1 MSTKFTEYKALD
13 LPKVAETILNYWQ
26 ENNIFEKSVSTREGH
41 QPFVFFEGPPSAN
54 GLPGVHHVLARA
66 IKDIFPRYKTMKG
79 FQVKRKAGWDTHG
92 LPIELGVEKELGI
105 TKEDI
110 GKTISVEDY
119 NAACRKA
126 VMRYTDVWNDLTQ
139 KMGYWVDMD
148 DPYITYEPKYM
159 ESVWWLLKQIYNK
172 SLLYKGYTIQPYS
185 PKAGTGLSSHE
196 LNQPGT
202 YQDVTDTTVV
212 AQFKANEAS
221 LPDFLQNEGTIHF
234 LAWTT
239 TPWTLPSNTAL
250 TVGPKI
256 DYVLVETFN
265 QYTFEPIKVVLAK
278 KLVSYQFDKKTFFE
292 VPDKTDFSLF
302 NKTVKENEG
311 LDAEDRLSL
320 IIGRKIT
327 NPDWENIWQIFVN
340 KKKLSDLEKLNI
352 LKELGYKFDEK
363 DIVLINNSDV
373 QHVKR
378 KFPFKIISEFK
389 GSDLVGITYEQ
400 LLPYA
405 LPNDNPENAFRVI
418 SGDFVTTEDG
428 TGIVHTAPTFGADD
442 ALVAKQA
449 SPEVPPMLVKD
460 ENGNLVPLVDLQ
472 GKFRPEMGEY
482 AGKYVKNEY
491 YADGEA
497 PERSVDVELAIK
509 LKEENKAF
517 KVEKYKHSYP
527 NCWRTDKPILYYPL
541 DSWFIKVT
549 DVKERM
555 FELNETIN
563 WKPKATGTGRFGNW
577 LANAN
582 DWNLSRSRYWGIPL
596 PIWRTEDGK
605 EEICIGSVEE
615 LKQEMAKAVS
625 AGVLSKAIFEDF
637 EVGSNSEENYAK
649 IDLHKNIV
657 DEIVLVSESGKPMK
671 RESDLIDVWFDSGSM
686 PYAQWHYPFENKEKI
701 DGCHSER
708 SEESHRGTSFPA
720 DFIAEGVDQTRGWF
734 YTLHAIATMVFDSV
748 AYKNVVSNGLV
759 LDKNGQKMSKRLG
772 NAVDPF
778 ETLSTY
784 GADATR
790 WYMISNANPWD
801 NLKFDLEGIEEV
813 KRKFFGTLYNT
824 YSFFALYSNLDNF
837 NYSEDEIPL
846 AERPEIDR
854 WILSELHT
862 LIKKVDEYYADYEP
876 TKAARV
882 ISDFTQ
888 DHLSNWYVRLSR
900 RRFWKGDYQADKI
913 SAYQTLYTCMIT
925 IAKLGAPIAPF
936 FMDKLYMDLNSVTNK
951 ESFESIHL
959 GEFPVFDA
967 SYVDASL
974 ERKMESAQTIS
985 SLVLSLRAKEKIKV
999 RQPLQK
1005 IMIPVNSLQQKEEI
1019 LAVSDLIKHEVNIKD
1034 IELLEDASD
1043 ILVKQIKPNF
1053 KTLGPRFGKDMKAI
1067 ANAVINFTSEDIN
1080 KIEQNGQ
1087 LEVAIN
1093 GKNITLERADV
1104 EITSQDIEGWL
1115 VANEGSLTVALDVT
1129 ISDDLRKEGIA
1140 RELVN
1145 RIQNL
1150 RKDSGFEVTDR
1161 IDVIFEKNITIESAI
1176 EANLSYIKQE
1186 TLTEKLEIIDTLNN
1200 GINIAFDD
1208 VNTKLFIKKN

>member
-1 MSTKFTEYKALD
+1 MSTTFPDYKGLNLPNVAQEMLKFWEEHD
-13 LPKVAETILNYWQ
+13 
-26 ENNIFEKSVSTREGH
+26 IFNKSITSRSG
-41 QPFVFFEGPPSAN
+41 QKPFVFFEGPPSAN

-79 FQVKRKAGWDTHG
+79 FQVNRKAGWDTHG

-119 NAACRKA
+119 NAACRTA

-139 KMGYWVDMD
+139 KMGYWVNMD
-148 DPYITYEPKYM
+148 DPYVTYDPKYM

-172 SLLYKGYTIQPYS
+172 NLIYKGYTIQPYS

-202 YQDVTDTTVV
+202 YQDVTDTTIV
-212 AQFKANEAS
+212 AQFRAIQSS
-221 LPDFLQNEGTIHF
+221 LPGFLDHQGPILF

-256 DYVLVETFN
+256 EYVLVKTYN
-265 QYTFEPIKVVLAK
+265 QYTFEAASVVVAK
-278 KLVSYQFDKKTFFE
+278 ALVGKQFSGKFNEVDSTENLESYK
-292 VPDKTDFSLF
+292 PSDKTIPF
-302 NKTVKENEG
+302 
-311 LDAEDRLSL
+311 
-320 IIGRKIT
+320 
-327 NPDWENIWQIFVN
+327 FVVN
-340 KKKLSDLEKLNI
+340 SF
-352 LKELGYKFDEK
+352 LGK
-363 DIVLINNSDV
+363 
-373 QHVKR
+373 
-378 KFPFKIISEFK
+378 
-389 GSDLVGITYEQ
+389 DLVGISYEQ
-400 LLPYA
+400 LLDYA
-405 LPNDNPENAFRVI
+405 LPNDHPENAFRII

-442 ALVAKQA
+442 AIVAKQA
-449 SPEVPPMLVKD
+449 TPEIPPLLVKD
-460 ENGNLVPLVDLQ
+460 SEDNLVPLVDLQ
-472 GKFRPEMGEY
+472 GRFRPEVSEF
-482 AGKYVKNEY
+482 AGRYVKNEY
-491 YADGEA
+491 YPEGEA
-497 PERSVDVELAIK
+497 PEKSVDVELAIK
-509 LKEENKAF
+509 LKTENKAF

-555 FELNETIN
+555 FELNKTIN
-563 WKPKATGTGRFGNW
+563 WKPKSTGEGRFGNW

-615 LKQEMAKAVS
+615 LKTEMQKAVE
-625 AGVLSKAIFEDF
+625 AGVLEKAIFEDF
-637 EVGSNSEENYAK
+637 VVGDQSNENYAK

-657 DEIVLVSESGKPMK
+657 DAITLVSKSGQPML

-686 PYAQWHYPFENKEKI
+686 PYAQWHYPFENKDLI
-701 DGCHSER
+701 DHNKA
-708 SEESHRGTSFPA
+708 FPA

-734 YTLHAIATMVFDSV
+734 YTLHAIGTMVFDSV

-772 NAVDPF
+772 NATDPF

-801 NLKFDLEGIEEV
+801 NLKFDVDGIEEV

-824 YSFFALYSNLDNF
+824 YAFFTLYANIDKFS
-837 NYSEDEIPL
+837 YSEPNVEIQD
-846 AERPEIDR
+846 RPEIDR
-854 WILSELHT
+854 WVLSELNS
-862 LIKKVDEYYADYEP
+862 LVEKVDTFYSEYEP
-876 TKAARV
+876 TKAARA
-882 ISDFTQ
+882 ISEFTQ
-888 DHLSNWYVRLSR
+888 EYLSNWYVRLSR
-900 RRFWKGDYQADKI
+900 RRFWKGEYQQDKI
-913 SAYQTLYTCMIT
+913 SAYQTLYTCMVT

-936 FMDKLYMDLNSVTNK
+936 FMDRLYLDLNLVTNK
-951 ESFESIHL
+951 ESFESVHL
-959 GEFPVFDA
+959 ANFPSPDR
-967 SYVDASL
+967 SLINKDL
-974 ERKMESAQTIS
+974 ERKMGQAQTIS

-1005 IMIPVNSLQQKEEI
+1005 IMIPVNSPAQREEI
-1019 LAVSDLIKHEVNIKD
+1019 LAISDLVKHEVNVKEV
-1034 IELLEDASD
+1034 ELLEDASD

-1053 KTLGPRFGKDMKAI
+1053 KVLGPRFGKDMKLI
-1067 ANAVINFTSEDIN
+1067 ANSIQKLQANDI
-1080 KIEQNGQ
+1080 KQIEEKGV
-1087 LEVAIN
+1087 LDIAIN
-1093 GKNITLERADV
+1093 GKSIRLHLDDV

-1115 VANEGSLTVALDVT
+1115 VANQGAMTVALDVT
-1129 ISDDLRKEGIA
+1129 ISEPLRSEGIA

-1161 IDVIFEKNITIESAI
+1161 IEVFLQADENIENAI
-1176 EANLSYIKQE
+1176 KLNLEYIKLE
-1186 TLTEKLEIIDTLNN
+1186 TLTDELHLVAQLDKGIEVSFDSVNSKLHIQK
-1200 GINIAFDD
+1200 F
-1208 VNTKLFIKKN
+1208 K

>member
-1 MSTKFTEYKALD
+1 MSTTFPDYKGLNLPNVAKEMLKFWEEHD
-13 LPKVAETILNYWQ
+13 
-26 ENNIFEKSVSTREGH
+26 IFNKSITTRSG
-41 QPFVFFEGPPSAN
+41 QKPFVFFEGPPSAN

-79 FQVKRKAGWDTHG
+79 FQVNRKAGWDTHG

-119 NAACRKA
+119 NAACRAA

-139 KMGYWVDMD
+139 KMGYWVNMD
-148 DPYITYEPKYM
+148 DPYVTYDPKYM
-159 ESVWWLLKQIYNK
+159 ESVWWLLKQIYDKN
-172 SLLYKGYTIQPYS
+172 LIYKGYTIQPYS

-202 YQDVTDTTVV
+202 YQDVTDTTIV
-212 AQFKANEAS
+212 AQFRAIQDS
-221 LPDFLQNEGTIHF
+221 LPEFLDHQGPILF

-256 DYVLVETFN
+256 EYVLVKTYN
-265 QYTFEPIKVVLAK
+265 QYTFEAASVVVAKALVGKQFSGKFNKVDSTENLE
-278 KLVSYQFDKKTFFE
+278 SYK
-292 VPDKTDFSLF
+292 PSDKTIPF
-302 NKTVKENEG
+302 
-311 LDAEDRLSL
+311 
-320 IIGRKIT
+320 
-327 NPDWENIWQIFVN
+327 FVVN
-340 KKKLSDLEKLNI
+340 SF
-352 LKELGYKFDEK
+352 LGK
-363 DIVLINNSDV
+363 
-373 QHVKR
+373 
-378 KFPFKIISEFK
+378 
-389 GSDLVGITYEQ
+389 DLVGISYEQ
-400 LLPYA
+400 LLDYA
-405 LPNDNPENAFRVI
+405 LPNDHPENAFRII

-442 ALVAKQA
+442 AIVAKQA
-449 SPEVPPMLVKD
+449 TPEIPPLLVKD
-460 ENGNLVPLVDLQ
+460 SDDNLVPLVDLQ
-472 GKFRPEMGEY
+472 GRFRPEVSEF
-482 AGKYVKNEY
+482 AGRYVKNEY
-491 YADGEA
+491 YPEGQA
-497 PERSVDVELAIK
+497 PEKSVDVELAIK
-509 LKEENKAF
+509 LKTENKAF

-555 FELNETIN
+555 FELNKTIN
-563 WKPKATGTGRFGNW
+563 WKPKSTGEGRFGNW

-615 LKQEMAKAVS
+615 LQTEMQKAVE
-625 AGVLSKAIFEDF
+625 AGVLEKAIFEDF
-637 EVGSNSEENYAK
+637 VVGDQSNENYAK

-657 DEIVLVSESGKPMK
+657 DAITLVSKSGQPML

-686 PYAQWHYPFENKEKI
+686 PYAQWHYPFENKDLI
-701 DGCHSER
+701 DQNKA
-708 SEESHRGTSFPA
+708 FPA

-734 YTLHAIATMVFDSV
+734 YTLHAIGTMVFDSV

-772 NAVDPF
+772 NATDPF

-801 NLKFDLEGIEEV
+801 NLKFDVDGIEEV

-824 YSFFALYSNLDNF
+824 YAFFTLYANIDKFS
-837 NYSEDEIPL
+837 YSEPNVEIQD
-846 AERPEIDR
+846 RPEIDR
-854 WILSELHT
+854 WVLSELNS
-862 LIKKVDEYYADYEP
+862 LVEKVDTFYSEYEP
-876 TKAARV
+876 TKAARA
-882 ISDFTQ
+882 ISEFTQ
-888 DHLSNWYVRLSR
+888 EYLSNWYVRLSR
-900 RRFWKGDYQADKI
+900 RRFWKGEYQQDKI
-913 SAYQTLYTCMIT
+913 SAYQTLYTCMVT
-925 IAKLGAPIAPF
+925 IAKLGSPIAPF
-936 FMDKLYMDLNSVTNK
+936 FMDRLYLDLNLVTNK
-951 ESFESIHL
+951 ESFESVHL
-959 GEFPVFDA
+959 ANFPSPDR
-967 SYVDASL
+967 SLINKDL
-974 ERKMESAQTIS
+974 ERKMGQAQTIS

-1005 IMIPVNSLQQKEEI
+1005 IMIPVNSPAQREEI
-1019 LAVSDLIKHEVNIKD
+1019 LAISDLVKHEVNVKEV
-1034 IELLEDASD
+1034 ELLEDASD

-1053 KTLGPRFGKDMKAI
+1053 KVLGPRFGKDMKLI
-1067 ANAVINFTSEDIN
+1067 ANSIQKLQANDI
-1080 KIEQNGQ
+1080 KQIEEKRV
-1087 LEVAIN
+1087 LDIEIN
-1093 GKNITLERADV
+1093 GKSIRLHLDDV

-1115 VANEGSLTVALDVT
+1115 VANQGAMTVALDVT
-1129 ISDDLRKEGIA
+1129 ISEPLRSEGIA

-1161 IDVIFEKNITIESAI
+1161 IEVFLQADENIENAI
-1176 EANLSYIKQE
+1176 KLNLEYIKLE
-1186 TLTEKLEIIDTLNN
+1186 TLTDELHLVAQLDKGIEVSFDSVNSKLHIQK
-1200 GINIAFDD
+1200 F
-1208 VNTKLFIKKN
+1208 K

>member
-1 MSTKFTEYKALD
+1 MSTTFPDYKGLNLPNVAQEMLKFWEEHD
-13 LPKVAETILNYWQ
+13 
-26 ENNIFEKSVSTREGH
+26 IFNKSITSRSD
-41 QPFVFFEGPPSAN
+41 QKPFVFFEGPPSAN

-79 FQVKRKAGWDTHG
+79 FQVNRKAGWDTHG

-119 NAACRKA
+119 NAACRTA

-139 KMGYWVDMD
+139 KMGYWVNMD
-148 DPYITYEPKYM
+148 DPYVTYDPKYM

-172 SLLYKGYTIQPYS
+172 NLIYKGYTIQPYS

-202 YQDVTDTTVV
+202 YQDVTDTTIV
-212 AQFKANEAS
+212 AQFRAIQSS
-221 LPDFLQNEGTIHF
+221 LPGFLDHQGPILF

-256 DYVLVETFN
+256 EYVLVKTYN
-265 QYTFEPIKVVLAK
+265 QYTFEAASVVVAK
-278 KLVSYQFDKKTFFE
+278 ALVGKQFSGKFNEVDSTENLESYK
-292 VPDKTDFSLF
+292 PSDKTIPF
-302 NKTVKENEG
+302 
-311 LDAEDRLSL
+311 
-320 IIGRKIT
+320 
-327 NPDWENIWQIFVN
+327 FVVN
-340 KKKLSDLEKLNI
+340 SF
-352 LKELGYKFDEK
+352 LGK
-363 DIVLINNSDV
+363 
-373 QHVKR
+373 
-378 KFPFKIISEFK
+378 
-389 GSDLVGITYEQ
+389 DLVGISYEQ
-400 LLPYA
+400 LLDYA
-405 LPNDNPENAFRVI
+405 LPNDHPENAFRII

-442 ALVAKQA
+442 AIVAKQA
-449 SPEVPPMLVKD
+449 TPEIPPLLVKD
-460 ENGNLVPLVDLQ
+460 SEDNLVPLVDLQ
-472 GKFRPEMGEY
+472 GRFRPEVSEF
-482 AGKYVKNEY
+482 AGRYVKNEY
-491 YADGEA
+491 YPEGEA
-497 PERSVDVELAIK
+497 PEKSVDVELAIK
-509 LKEENKAF
+509 LKTENKAF

-555 FELNETIN
+555 FELNKTIN
-563 WKPKATGTGRFGNW
+563 WKPKSTGEGRFGNW

-615 LKQEMAKAVS
+615 LKTEMQKAVE
-625 AGVLSKAIFEDF
+625 AGVLEKAIFEDF
-637 EVGSNSEENYAK
+637 VVGDQSNENYAK

-657 DEIVLVSESGKPMK
+657 DAITLVSKSGQPML

-686 PYAQWHYPFENKEKI
+686 PYAQWHYPFENKDLI
-701 DGCHSER
+701 DHNKA
-708 SEESHRGTSFPA
+708 FPA

-734 YTLHAIATMVFDSV
+734 YTLHAIGTMVFDSV

-772 NAVDPF
+772 NATDPF

-801 NLKFDLEGIEEV
+801 NLKFDVEGIEEV

-824 YSFFALYSNLDNF
+824 YAFFTLYANIDKFS
-837 NYSEDEIPL
+837 YSEPNVEIQD
-846 AERPEIDR
+846 RPEIDR
-854 WILSELHT
+854 WVLSELNS
-862 LIKKVDEYYADYEP
+862 LVEKVDTFYSEYEP
-876 TKAARV
+876 TKAARA
-882 ISDFTQ
+882 ISEFTQ
-888 DHLSNWYVRLSR
+888 EYLSNWYVRLSR
-900 RRFWKGDYQADKI
+900 RRFWKGEYQQDKI
-913 SAYQTLYTCMIT
+913 SAYQTLYTCMVT

-936 FMDKLYMDLNSVTNK
+936 FMDRLYLDLNLVTNK
-951 ESFESIHL
+951 ESFESVHL
-959 GEFPVFDA
+959 ANFPSPDR
-967 SYVDASL
+967 SLINKDL
-974 ERKMESAQTIS
+974 ERKMGQAQTIS

-1005 IMIPVNSLQQKEEI
+1005 IMIPVNSPAQREEI
-1019 LAVSDLIKHEVNIKD
+1019 LAISDLVKHEVNVKEV
-1034 IELLEDASD
+1034 ELLEDASD

-1053 KTLGPRFGKDMKAI
+1053 KVLGPRFGKDMKLI
-1067 ANAVINFTSEDIN
+1067 ANSIQKLQANDI
-1080 KIEQNGQ
+1080 KQIEEKGV
-1087 LEVAIN
+1087 LDIAIN
-1093 GKNITLERADV
+1093 GKSIRLHLDDV

-1115 VANEGSLTVALDVT
+1115 VANQGAMTVALDVT
-1129 ISDDLRKEGIA
+1129 ISEPLRSEGIA

-1161 IDVIFEKNITIESAI
+1161 IEVFLQADENIENAI
-1176 EANLSYIKQE
+1176 KLNLEYIKLE
-1186 TLTEKLEIIDTLNN
+1186 TLTDELHLVAQLDKGIEVSFDSVNSKLHIQK
-1200 GINIAFDD
+1200 F
-1208 VNTKLFIKKN
+1208 K

>member
-1 MSTKFTEYKALD
+1 MSTTFPDYKGLNLPNIADEVLKFWE
-13 LPKVAETILNYWQ
+13 EH
-26 ENNIFEKSVSTREGH
+26 NIFDKSITTRNG
-41 QPFVFFEGPPSAN
+41 QKPFVFFEGPPSAN

-119 NAACRKA
+119 NAACRTA

-139 KMGYWVDMD
+139 KMGYWVNMD
-148 DPYITYEPKYM
+148 DPYVTYDPKYM

-172 SLLYKGYTIQPYS
+172 NLIYKGYTIQPYS

-202 YQDVTDTTVV
+202 YQDVTDTTIV
-212 AQFKANEAS
+212 AQFKAIQES
-221 LPDFLQNEGTIHF
+221 LPEFLQHKGSILF

-250 TVGPKI
+250 TVGSKI
-256 DYVLVETFN
+256 EYVLVKTYN
-265 QYTFEPIKVVLAK
+265 QYTFEPASVVVAK
-278 KLVSYQFDKKTFFE
+278 PLVAKQFSGKFKEVDTATGLEGYKSSDKKIPFFVE
-292 VPDKTDFSLF
+292 SSF
-302 NKTVKENEG
+302 
-311 LDAEDRLSL
+311 
-320 IIGRKIT
+320 IGK
-327 NPDWENIWQIFVN
+327 
-340 KKKLSDLEKLNI
+340 
-352 LKELGYKFDEK
+352 
-363 DIVLINNSDV
+363 
-373 QHVKR
+373 
-378 KFPFKIISEFK
+378 
-389 GSDLVGITYEQ
+389 DLVGISYEQ
-400 LLPYA
+400 LLDYA
-405 LPNDNPENAFRVI
+405 LPNDNPENAFRII

-442 ALVAKQA
+442 AVVAKQA
-449 SPEVPPMLVKD
+449 TPEIPPLLVKD
-460 ENGNLVPLVDLQ
+460 SDDNLVPLVDLQ
-472 GKFRPEMGEY
+472 GRFRPEVSDF
-482 AGKYVKNEY
+482 AGRYVKNEY
-491 YADGEA
+491 YPEGEA
-497 PERSVDVELAIK
+497 PEKSVDVELAIK
-509 LKEENKAF
+509 LKTENKAF

-555 FELNETIN
+555 FELNKTIN
-563 WKPKATGTGRFGNW
+563 WKPKSTGEGRFGNW

-605 EEICIGSVEE
+605 EEICLGSVEE
-615 LKQEMAKAVS
+615 LKSEMQKAVS
-625 AGVLSKAIFEDF
+625 AGVLEKAIFEDF
-637 EVGSNSEENYAK
+637 VVGDNSDENYAK

-657 DEIVLVSESGKPMK
+657 DTITLVSTSGQPMH

-686 PYAQWHYPFENKEKI
+686 PYAQWHYPFENKDLI
-701 DGCHSER
+701 DQNKA
-708 SEESHRGTSFPA
+708 FPA

-734 YTLHAIATMVFDSV
+734 YTLHAIGTMVFDSV

-772 NAVDPF
+772 NATDPF

-801 NLKFDLEGIEEV
+801 NLKFDVEGIEEV

-824 YSFFALYSNLDNF
+824 YAFFTLYANIDKFSYLEPNI
-837 NYSEDEIPL
+837 EIQ
-846 AERPEIDR
+846 ERPEIDR
-854 WILSELHT
+854 WILSELNS
-862 LIKKVDEYYADYEP
+862 LVEKVDAFYAEYEP
-876 TKAARV
+876 TKAARA
-882 ISDFTQ
+882 ISEFTQ
-888 DHLSNWYVRLSR
+888 EYLSNWYVRLSR
-900 RRFWKGDYQADKI
+900 RRFWKGEYQQDKI
-913 SAYQTLYTCMIT
+913 SAYQTLYTCMVT

-936 FMDKLYMDLNSVTNK
+936 FMDRLYLDLNSVTNK
-951 ESFESIHL
+951 EAFESVHL
-959 GEFPVFDA
+959 ANFPLAD
-967 SYVDASL
+967 SSLINKNL
-974 ERKMESAQTIS
+974 ERKMGQAQTIS

-1005 IMIPVNSLQQKEEI
+1005 IMIPVNSLAQKEEI
-1019 LAVSDLIKHEVNIKD
+1019 LAISDLIKHEVNVKQV
-1034 IELLEDASD
+1034 ELLEDASD

-1053 KTLGPRFGKDMKAI
+1053 KSLGPRFGKDMKLI
-1067 ANAVINFTSEDIN
+1067 ANTIQGLQANDI
-1080 KIEQNGQ
+1080 KQIEEKGG
-1087 LEVAIN
+1087 LDIEIN
-1093 GKNITLERADV
+1093 GKSIRLQFDDV

-1115 VANEGSLTVALDVT
+1115 VANQGAMTVALDVT
-1129 ISDDLRKEGIA
+1129 ISEPLRAEGIA

-1161 IDVIFEKNITIESAI
+1161 IEVFLQADENIENAI
-1176 EANLSYIKQE
+1176 KLNLEYIKIE
-1186 TLTEKLEIIDTLNN
+1186 TLTDELHLVEQLDKGIEVSFDAISSKLHIQK
-1200 GINIAFDD
+1200 F
-1208 VNTKLFIKKN
+1208 K